1 MLLCIFSARPLTP
14 SGDGLKVLR
23 SVNHIYKK
31 ITGLISAH
39 KCQYSPV
46 SLICFCF
53 VFQRKHTSGAWQP
66 KYKMKYGDCNR
77 SGYFMVIK
85 PFCYD
90 QGSQNY
96 SLHWFFFPLLQLIS
110 TNKVPLRVNTLYQ
123 TLEAITIPSPT
134 IVPLKFNQCKLHVA
148 NYLIFCMLLLEQ

>member
-1 MLLCIFSARPLTP
+1 MHTNANIHQCHSYAF
-14 SGDGLKVLR
+14 VLFFKENTQ
-23 SVNHIYKK
+23 V
-31 ITGLISAH
+31 AH
-39 KCQYSPV
+39 DNQNIKWNMA
-46 SLICFCF
+46 I
-53 VFQRKHTSGAWQP
+53 
-66 KYKMKYGDCNR
+66 CNR

-123 TLEAITIPSPT
+123 TLEAITIPSTT